1 MTPIIL
7 LCGAKGSGKDTAGA
21 VLKDLGATV
30 IAFADP
36 MKQFVLGAFGGTFT
50 REVLWGPSELRSM
63 VWSSPGVSWYELSE
77 DISRTARHY
86 ARVWDL
92 QDTFVRAVST
102 WAAAFIRPHC
112 SVENHANLTAR
123 WVLQTFGT
131 EMGRAFDKNLWAHL
145 GLEKAFKALESG
157 APAVVITDGR
167 FRNEIL
173 AVAKVGGVPVKIQR
187 PIVASMDPHPSE
199 VELQGIPS
207 QWFDHIVKND
217 STLEVFKKEIE
228 ILAEFYLDVPKK
240 PLTEQLEDA
249 MRTPYGVPVLCA
261 KCSKNALV
269 NREGWC
275 IECFAAASEAR
286 P

>member
-50 REVLWGPSELRSM
+50 REVLWGPSELRST

-92 QDTFVRAVST
+92 QDTFVRAVTT

-131 EMGRAFDKNLWAHL
+131 EMGRAFDKNLWARL

-157 APAVVITDGR
+157 APAVAITDGR
-167 FRNEIL
+167 FRNEIIE
-173 AVAKVGGVPVKIQR
+173 VMKVGGVPVKIHR
-187 PIVASMDPHPSE
+187 PSATSEDPHPSE
-199 VELQGIPS
+199 LELRGVPDA
-207 QWFDHIVKND
+207 WFDNIVKNNN
-217 STLEVFKKEIE
+217 TLEVFKREVQ
-228 ILAEFYLDVPKK
+228 ILGEVLMGLPGK
-240 PLTEQLEDA
+240 PLREQLEEA
-249 MRTPYGVPVLCA
+249 MRSVGVCV
-261 KCSKNALV
+261 KCGRGPMAQV

-275 IECFAAASEAR
+275 LECFSRPSEVR
-286 P
+286 